1 MKRVRLSATR
11 LRYHIR
17 IRFLRDWRAMA
28 RPDAHRVP
36 ISGIM
41 QCCIDLKPGRDESEV
56 FINQPLDVTA
66 VSEWLA
72 ARKAEGEH
80 YTFFHAF
87 LTAIAKTIYNRP
99 KLNYFVANRHL
110 YEHNKV
116 EIAFVAKMTLN
127 DQSEEV
133 MLVIPIEPEDNIASI
148 RGKILAGL
156 DNARGEEMDKE
167 GANSAI
173 DVLGKLPNPLR
184 VPIFGIIKW
193 LDKKGHL
200 PAGLRKDNLYYSS
213 MIVSNLGSIRCGA
226 IYHNI
231 ANFGSSSS
239 LATIGELR
247 TVETDGAVRKECD
260 FGITIDERIADG
272 YYFAKS
278 IKVMQAVLDNPDSL
292 LEGAATPV
300 EVPELR

>member
-1 MKRVRLSATR
+1 
-11 LRYHIR
+11 
-17 IRFLRDWRAMA
+17 MA
-28 RPDAHRVP
+28 RPDARRVP

-41 QCCIDLKPGRDESEV
+41 QCCIDLKPHRYENEV
-56 FINQPLDVTA
+56 YIDQPLDVTEVA
-66 VSEWLA
+66 SWLD

-80 YTFFHAF
+80 FTFFHAF
-87 LTAIAKTIYNRP
+87 LTAIAKTMYNRP

-110 YEHNKV
+110 YEHKTV
-116 EIAFVAKMTLN
+116 EIAFVAKMSLN
-127 DQSEEV
+127 DQAEEV
-133 MLVIPIEPEDNIASI
+133 MLVIPIDPTDTIVEI
-148 RGKILAGL
+148 REKIRAGL
-156 DNARGEEMDKE
+156 DNARGEEMNKE

-184 VPIFGIIKW
+184 VPIFGIIKS
-193 LDKKGHL
+193 LDKKGWL

-226 IYHNI
+226 IYHNV

-239 LATIGELR
+239 LATIGEIKP
-247 TVETDGAVRKECD
+247 VEMDGEVRKMCD
-260 FGITIDERIADG
+260 FGITIDERVADG

-278 IKVMQAVLDNPDSL
+278 IKVMEYVLLHPEML
-292 LEGAATPV
+292 MEGAATKI